1 MFTALTL
8 YLLTRRPKTA
18 AVVLVCLLPVVL
30 CAGPRKKELR
40 EEVERLTLELA
51 ECQANSYAATPC
63 PEVIRAIAEDGEVS
77 RNERKVVKAI
87 MRDHRPVRVAKQA
100 RKRGGPRVPERT
112 ARGGPHERLAQP
124 VQVAQHLGHCRHR
137 RCAAVRFAAGRWRL
151 GGDSSPFGG
160 EINDTYIR
168 IMRKPRR
175 KIAMNT
181 GEGTKSDHRN
191 DRRSE
196 CKPRE

>member
-18 AVVLVCLLPVVL
+18 AVVLACLLPVVL
-30 CAGPRKKELR
+30 CAGPRKKELL

-51 ECQANSYAATPC
+51 ECQADSYAATPC

-100 RKRGGPRVPERT
+100 RKRVVRVYRNERREEVRT
-112 ARGGPHERLAQP
+112 NVWRNLFRSLNIWAIAGIVGALLYVLLRGGGDLVGILRRLA
-124 VQVAQHLGHCRHR
+124 
-137 RCAAVRFAAGRWRL
+137 GR
-151 GGDSSPFGG
+151 
-160 EINDTYIR
+160 
-168 IMRKPRR
+168 
-175 KIAMNT
+175 
-181 GEGTKSDHRN
+181 
-191 DRRSE
+191 
-196 CKPRE
+196 